1 MRAEGLLLCS
11 IEFAGIGSGKQ
22 ASKQARDE
30 GAADSFPM
38 AICMEKRDVNTWQRG
53 LGIWCD
59 MRQRFVDVLEGNGD
73 GEVDGIVNCVIN
85 YNTMDK
91 VYCNN

>member
-1 MRAEGLLLCS
+1 MPLYVLALHLLASGGFCGIEMRAEGLLLCS

-38 AICMEKRDVNTWQRG
+38 AICMEKRDVNT
-53 LGIWCD
+53 
-59 MRQRFVDVLEGNGD
+59 
-73 GEVDGIVNCVIN
+73 
-85 YNTMDK
+85 
-91 VYCNN
+91 